1 MTGVGSETIAVIF
14 NSHFD
19 VLGGALPTSAQAL
32 HGRRKAITLYS
43 YVYNLTINISSSRVT
58 C

>member
-14 NSHFD
+14 DSHFD
-19 VLGGALPTSAQAL
+19 VLGGALSTSAQAL
-32 HGRRKAITLYS
+32 RGRRKAITLYS
-43 YVYNLTINISSSRVT
+43 YVYNLAINISSPRVT